1 MNENM
6 KNEKAKFTPGPW
18 SYRPNKYD
26 DWGVVK
32 SPDGLPVAQACVGRW
47 SKDFDKHRTEG
58 TDPAEA
64 NARLIAAA
72 PELLAALEMQ
82 AAAFSALSMAHYYQD
97 SMEGAKDWG
106 QKQYSKNAY
115 LEAAKEADLLQD
127 KASEMR
133 RAAIAKAKGE

>member
-18 SYRPNKYD
+18 IYRPNKYD

-72 PELLAALEMQ
+72 PELLAALE
-82 AAAFSALSMAHYYQD
+82 AARLWAVEYYGSLPWLESA
-97 SMEGAKDWG
+97 E
-106 QKQYSKNAY
+106 
-115 LEAAKEADLLQD
+115 
-127 KASEMR
+127 
-133 RAAIAKAKGE
+133 AAIAKAKGE

>member
-1 MNENM
+1 MS
-6 KNEKAKFTPGPW
+6 NEKTKFTPGPW
-18 SYRPNKYD
+18 AYRPNEYD

-72 PELLAALEMQ
+72 PELLAALERMFNMSPPEIHGSPGSAIEQ
-82 AAAFSALSMAHYYQD
+82 A
-97 SMEGAKDWG
+97 
-106 QKQYSKNAY
+106 
-115 LEAAKEADLLQD
+115 
-127 KASEMR
+127 
-133 RAAIAKAKGE
+133 RAAIAKAKGN